1 MKNKIFQWLVAF
13 LLVFSMGTASIA
25 EDLEQNTNSV
35 LGVDYSTGDIVYN
48 YNGEEKIAIASTTKL
63 MTYLVV
69 KDEIASGRGGLK
81 DRIKVDSE
89 VANTGGSSFQLKE
102 GEQVKV
108 EDLLEGI
115 LIVSGND
122 ACLAL
127 AKHFGGSEAGFVKMM
142 NQKAAELGLEN
153 SVFYTSNGL
162 PDKDGN
168 ENTMTAIELYR
179 LSAHILSRYPEI
191 IDTTEK
197 SKLVME
203 DRNFAGE
210 NTNPL
215 LGAVKGV
222 DGLKT
227 GYTDRAGRCLVAT
240 AEQQDGNR
248 VIGIV
253 MGASSEQ
260 SRLEKSERLMETL
273 INKYSRISL
282 YLKEE
287 TVGER
292 SIGNSKHQRIELY
305 PVEDVEVFLKKDDE
319 VPKQE
324 VVMNPDIEL
333 PIEPGDVV
341 GTLHLSYGIVEKEVE
356 LTVNEKISRFK
367 LIRIGI
373 SNFFKSLI

>member
-1 MKNKIFQWLVAF
+1 M
-13 LLVFSMGTASIA
+13 LLFTTAGTSLA
-25 EDLEQNTNSV
+25 EDLELNTNAV

-48 YNGEEKIAIASTTKL
+48 YNGDEKIAIASTTKL

-69 KDEIASGRGGLK
+69 KDEIAKGRSSLK
-81 DRIKVDSE
+81 DRVTVDSE
-89 VANTGGSSFQLKE
+89 VANTGGSSFLLRE
-102 GEQVKV
+102 GEKVKV

-115 LIVSGND
+115 MIVSGND

-127 AKHFGGSEAGFVKMM
+127 AKHFGGSEAGFVEIM
-142 NQKAAELGLEN
+142 NQKATELGLDN
-153 SVFYTSNGL
+153 TVFYTSNGL

-168 ENTMTAIELYR
+168 ENTMTAKELYK
-179 LSAHILSRYPEI
+179 LSAHILSKYPEI
-191 IDTTEK
+191 ISTTEK
-197 SKLVME
+197 SSLVIE
-203 DRNFAGE
+203 ERNFSGK

-215 LGAVKGV
+215 LGVVKGV

-227 GYTDRAGRCLVAT
+227 GYTDKAGRCLVAT

-253 MGASSEQ
+253 MGADSEQ
-260 SRLEKSERLMETL
+260 SRLEKSKKLMETL
-273 INKYSRISL
+273 INDYSRISL

-292 SIGNSKHQRIELY
+292 SIGSSKHQRIELY
-305 PVEDVEVFLKKDDE
+305 PVEDVEVFLKKDDD

-324 VVMNPDIEL
+324 VVMKSDIEL

-341 GTLHLSYGIVEKEVE
+341 GTLHLSYGDVEKDID
-356 LTVNEKISRFK
+356 LTVKSKISRFK

>member
-1 MKNKIFQWLVAF
+1 M
-13 LLVFSMGTASIA
+13 LLFTTAGTSLA
-25 EDLEQNTNSV
+25 EDLELNTNAV
-35 LGVDYSTGDIVYN
+35 IGVDYSTGDIVYN
-48 YNGEEKIAIASTTKL
+48 YNGDKKIAIASTTKL

-69 KDEIASGRGGLK
+69 KDEIASGRGSLK
-81 DRIKVDSE
+81 DRIIVDSE
-89 VANTGGSSFQLKE
+89 VANTGGSSFLLKE
-102 GEQVKV
+102 GEQVTV
-108 EDLLEGI
+108 EDMLEGI
-115 LIVSGND
+115 MIVSGND

-127 AKHFGGSEAGFVKMM
+127 AKHFGGSEAGFVNMM
-142 NQKAAELGLEN
+142 NQKASELELEN
-153 SVFYTSNGL
+153 TVFYTSNGL
-162 PDKDGN
+162 PDKAEN

-179 LSAHILSRYPEI
+179 LSAHILSKYPEI
-191 IDTTEK
+191 IATTEK

-203 DRNFAGE
+203 ERNFSGN

-215 LGAVKGV
+215 LGVVKGV

-227 GYTDRAGRCLVAT
+227 GYTDKAGRCLVAT

-253 MGASSEQ
+253 MGTDSEQ
-260 SRLEKSERLMETL
+260 SRLDKSKLLMETL
-273 INKYSRISL
+273 INDYSRISL

-305 PVEDVEVFLKKDDE
+305 PVEDVEAFLKKEDD
-319 VPKQE
+319 VPKQK
-324 VVMNPDIEL
+324 VVMKADIDL

-341 GTLHLSYGIVEKEVE
+341 GTLHLSYGAVEKEID
-356 LTVNEKISRFK
+356 LTVNERISRFK